1 MSKVVYFGYS
11 ASGHINPTLGVVREL
26 VSKGESVYYYS
37 IPDYKNLI
45 ETTGAQFRDDLSID
59 FINKHII
66 NSNVGKLDP
75 VDEFIGFV
83 ITNITMGRSIINS
96 IIDEVKE
103 INPDYI
109 MHDSFCSWGK
119 ELAQILNK
127 PAISSITIFALNN
140 EIIETDPVGLVSNL
154 IRINLAADEDLDA
167 RRIYKKLWSRVSKI
181 AGRIVGQEDFDL
193 IDTFINK
200 EELNIVFT
208 SKEFQ
213 IYPDTFD
220 ESFSFLGPSI
230 EFRSNSKDFPYEKQ
244 TDNPV
249 IYISLGTI
257 YNKNTEFY
265 RKCFE
270 AFGDIDKQV
279 VLSIGNATCID
290 SLGDIPDNFLVMN
303 HVPQI
308 EILKHSGVFITHGGM
323 NSVNEGIYNN
333 VPLIVFPQNA
343 DQFLVAS
350 QVEKL
355 GVGVYIK
362 NQDITAAELRKITI
376 DAYMNTEFLNKCN
389 KISESFIQSNRCKNA
404 SDDIMNF
411 KSRKGIID

>member
-26 VSKGESVYYYS
+26 VAKGESVYYYS
-37 IPDYKNLI
+37 IPDYKSLI

-59 FINKHII
+59 FIDKHIV
-66 NSNVGKLDP
+66 NSNVAKLDP

-83 ITNITMGRSIINS
+83 ITNITMGRNIINS
-96 IIDEVKE
+96 ILDEVKE

-109 MHDSFCSWGK
+109 IHDSFCSWGK
-119 ELAQILNK
+119 ELAQILNV
-127 PAISSITIFALNN
+127 PAISTITIFALNN
-140 EIIETDPVGLVSNL
+140 EMIETDPVGLVSNL

-167 RRIYKKLWSRVSKI
+167 GRIYKRLWSRVSKMS
-181 AGRIVGQEDFDL
+181 GRLIDQTDFDL

-208 SKEFQ
+208 SREFQ

-220 ESFSFLGPSI
+220 ESFSFIGPSL
-230 EFRSNSKDFPYEKQ
+230 EFRSNSKGFPYEKL
-244 TDNPV
+244 TDKPV

-270 AFGDIDKQV
+270 AFGNADKQV
-279 VLSIGNATCID
+279 VLSIGNETCID
-290 SLGDIPDNFLVMN
+290 SLGNIPNNFLVRN

-308 EILKHSGVFITHGGM
+308 EILKHAGVFITHGGM

-362 NQDITAAELRKITI
+362 NQDIAAAELRKLTI
-376 DAYMNTEFLNKCN
+376 DMYMNKDFITKCN
-389 KISESFIQSNRCKNA
+389 KISNSFMKSGGCQKA
-404 SDDIMNF
+404 LEDIIKF
-411 KSRKGIID
+411 KAKMGINK